1 MNSINLQ
8 FDNPWIMLALIP
20 AIMLA
25 LWPYL
30 KIKKHRRR
38 TRNRVVSMV
47 LHIVILFLITSV
59 FANFK
64 VRVEDV
70 LSKKDT
76 IILIDVSDSSINSKE
91 KIDKYVETILEDYD
105 NPNKIGIVTF
115 GNDANYVAKLSTD
128 AVSVYGTYKNYEV
141 ENKRDATN
149 IADALLYS
157 QSILGKNGG
166 RIIVLTDGLETD
178 GDAIITASKLAA
190 DDVQIDAVFFGN
202 EPLEKE
208 IQITNLE
215 VEEPVSL
222 DVETNINVYLQSV
235 STGIATLN
243 LYDNDELI
251 GTQELFVHANET
263 IVTFKHQFIEEGDH
277 VLYVTLT
284 PSDGDDTYEQNN
296 KYYTLVNIS
305 LDTKILIVDGTG
317 YESENMYNLLNKE
330 YDVTTVRAA
339 QVSNE
344 LQVLKQYNEIIL
356 MNVSTETLPYNFDSV
371 LEQYIS
377 LGGNVFTTGGE
388 NTYYYGKMADTKFDD
403 FLPISVIKE
412 NESPIAVMIIVDVSS
427 SMKGQLN
434 GSYSSRMEI
443 AKQSAIQSVMALRDC
458 DYVGVIAFDDSAEL
472 VVPITP
478 ATQRESIIADINS
491 IDSGIGT
498 KYVPALQIAN
508 SELIAFNDT
517 DIKHIIF
524 ASDGEPQDSGYKQY
538 VAAMYE
544 KGITTTT
551 IGIGSNLNSAELGDM
566 AEIGG
571 GNYHSVTSAYDLA
584 RIMVNEIENLQ
595 SDYLNDKESVTPR
608 IRQHTAVVR
617 GISSLPAVSG
627 YIGATAKDDATVVL
641 QVNGDPLYAEW
652 EYGNGKVASF
662 MSDLKGKWT
671 KNYFMEERGTTFIKN
686 VVKYLLAGSEI
697 KSEFDVTFE
706 RENFVN
712 VIKVK
717 TPSNGGKNTIEAV
730 ITYPNG
736 EIKAVNLKLT
746 ANDEYAIQI
755 PDYVQEGLYRV
766 NLIKTSGT
774 LETKDSFFTTFSYS
788 MEYNA
793 FNDYNDSFE
802 FIEDLVKSGKGDLY
816 TLEDD
821 VFAHDIIYDDLTYN
835 PQLGLIILALILF
848 LLDIAVRKFNF
859 KWPHEILNKKNK
871 VENIA

>member
-20 AIMLA
+20 AIALA

-38 TRNRVVSMV
+38 TRNRVVSMI
-47 LHIVILFLITSV
+47 LHIVILFMITSV

-70 LSKKDT
+70 LLEKDT
-76 IILIDVSDSSINSKE
+76 IILVDVSDSSFSSKD
-91 KIDKYVETILEDYD
+91 KIDNYIETILEDYD
-105 NPNKIGIVTF
+105 NPNKVGIVTF
-115 GNDANYVAKLSTD
+115 GNGSDYVAKLSTD
-128 AVSVYGTYKNYEV
+128 AASVYGTYKNYEV

-149 IADALLYS
+149 IEEALLYS
-157 QSILGKNGG
+157 QSILGKDGG
-166 RIIVLTDGLETD
+166 RIIILTDGLETD
-178 GDAIITASKLAA
+178 GDAIVTASKLAV
-190 DDVQIDAVFFGN
+190 DDVQIDAVFFGT

-222 DVETNINVYLQSV
+222 DTETNINVYLQSI

-263 IVTFKHQFIEEGDH
+263 VVTFKHQFVEEGDH
-277 VLYVTLT
+277 VLHVTLDT
-284 PSDGDDTYEQNN
+284 SEGDDTYEQNN
-296 KYYTLVNIS
+296 KYYTLVNIT

-317 YESENMYNLLNKE
+317 FEAENMYDLLSSE

-339 QVSNE
+339 QVSND

-356 MNVSTETLPYNFDSV
+356 MNVSTETLPYNFDLV

-388 NTYYYGKMADTKFDD
+388 NTYYYGAMENTKFDD
-403 FLPISVIKE
+403 FLPINVIKD
-412 NESPIAVMIIVDVSS
+412 NESPIAVMIVVDASS
-427 SMKGQLN
+427 SMQGQLD
-434 GSYSSRMEI
+434 GSYASRMEI
-443 AKQSAIQSVMALRDC
+443 AKQSAVQSVMALRDC

-478 ATQRESIIADINS
+478 ATQKDSIIADINN
-491 IDSGIGT
+491 IQAGVGT
-498 KYVPALQIAN
+498 NYVPALTIAN
-508 SELIAFNDT
+508 RELIAFNDT
-517 DIKHIIF
+517 EIKHIIF

-538 VAAMYE
+538 IAAMYE

-551 IGIGSNLNSAELGDM
+551 IGIGTNLNSAELADM

-571 GNYHSVTSAYDLA
+571 GNFHSVTSAYDLA
-584 RIMVNEIENLQ
+584 RIMVAEIENLQ
-595 SDYLNDKESVTPR
+595 SDYLNNKESVTPR

-652 EYGNGKVASF
+652 EYGDGKVASF
-662 MSDLKGKWT
+662 MSDLKGTWT
-671 KNYFMEERGTTFIKN
+671 QNYFSEERGRTFIKN
-686 VVKYLLAGSEI
+686 VVKYLIAGSEI

-706 RENFVN
+706 RENFIN
-712 VIKVK
+712 VIKVN
-717 TPSNGGKNTIEAV
+717 TPSNGGENSVEAV

-736 EIKAVNLKLT
+736 EIKAVNLTLT
-746 ANDEYAIQI
+746 ANDEYAAQI
-755 PDYVQEGLYRV
+755 PDYGQEGLYRI
-766 NLIKTSGT
+766 NLIKTAGT
-774 LETKDSFFTTFSYS
+774 LTTTDSFFTTFSYS

-793 FNDYNDSFE
+793 FNDYNESFE
-802 FIEDLVKSGKGDLY
+802 FIEALVKSGEGDLY

-821 VFAHDIIYDDLTYN
+821 VFAHEIIYDDLTYN

-859 KWPHEILNKKNK
+859 KWPHEIWGKKNK
-871 VENIA
+871 AETTA